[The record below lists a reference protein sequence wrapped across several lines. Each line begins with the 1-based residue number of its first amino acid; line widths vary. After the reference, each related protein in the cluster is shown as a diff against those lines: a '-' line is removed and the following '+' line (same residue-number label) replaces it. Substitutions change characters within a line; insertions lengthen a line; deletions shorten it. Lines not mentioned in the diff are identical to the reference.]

1 MVNFF
6 FSAIT
11 GRLQEQFEGLRRTL
25 LYQILHERPES
36 VPDVL
41 EGPWKRSASAVER
54 EISIRPD
61 EMTTALSNIICD
73 GRIPGIRL
81 CLFIDGLDELRE
93 PSMLDTID
101 LVNQLRQWA
110 PSTQKNVKMCVA
122 SRVEFPFM
130 DHFDPDKR
138 FLLHEITRYD
148 MQRFVGNRLPEG
160 HEAIPPAVRQELI
173 YHIPRKAEGVF
184 LWVNL
189 VVKSIRQEISGGVS
203 LDTNSDILASFPPGL
218 ENLMDRILTSVPKK
232 WSIQLHHIIKILAV
246 MDSFGSG
253 GLSLLA
259 YSFLDDF
266 EMDPRF
272 ALKESFPGRQENEKP
287 TLAKLNKAK
296 GMLVHRFKGL
306 LEVTSGGRDLT
317 VKVIHRSVWEYLK
330 SSDICPDFDAVD
342 AASYLMLGELVWL
355 SKLGG
360 CQLLCERGFETLP
373 RRIHGLRSKHNC
385 DYPPYDILGYLQ
397 GTTEETLEK
406 HLHPGKTTGPT
417 SLWIYEVSQ
426 YFSTAFVRWQIASGY
441 GETDDGSDSGGPAPS
456 PTSILTFTPLHA
468 NIFAG
473 NYNYGMYRLNYN
485 PPMSFSTFMSI
496 LYTINRRYC
505 YLDSPYHQPGQQLSA
520 LNHVPKLSEEVIT
533 FLKLLLSQNQQHT
546 KTTTDFLPV
555 ISQKWQ
561 VPVGIEST
569 VWHGFLMANFLPRV
583 LGLDLGSGSAWSTNT
598 AHAVNFAIFLECFLR
613 SGVDPTVWIHVTL
626 NKPQKDEKLHKID
639 SVRFQFN
646 TSSERMQAVFRQN
659 KRDIIHRPIFL
670 SAKSKL
676 CSHGWSLRDWIET
689 MPADIPNKTTIL
701 RLLDHSTSTTSTRP
715 TTLASLAIATLPAT
729 PLGHGNPRT
738 PAPPMNVL
746 DDSITAPPALATS
759 RIGSPSTILLCLFPL
774 PAPNSP
780 IIH

>member
-1 MVNFF
+1 MVDFF
-6 FSAIT
+6 FSALT
-11 GRLQEQFEGLRRTL
+11 GGLQEQFDGLRRTL
-25 LYQILHERPES
+25 LYQILHERPDV
-36 VPDVL
+36 VPDIL
-41 EGPWKRSASAVER
+41 DGPWKRSASAVER

-73 GRIPGIRL
+73 GRIPGISL

-160 HEAIPPAVRQELI
+160 HEAIPPAVRRELI

-184 LWVNL
+184 LWVSL

-232 WSIQLHHIIKILAV
+232 WSIQLHHIIKISAV
-246 MDSFGSG
+246 MYSFDSG
-253 GLSLLA
+253 GFSLLA

-272 ALKESFPGRQENEKP
+272 ALKESFPGRQENENP

-306 LEVTSGGRDLT
+306 LEVTSFCCEPT
-317 VKVIHRSVWEYLK
+317 VKVIHRSVWEYLHVK

-342 AASYLMLGELVWL
+342 ATSYLMLGELVWL
-355 SKLGG
+355 SKLGD
-360 CQLLCERGFETLP
+360 CELPRERGFKFEDLP
-373 RRIHGLRSKHNC
+373 RTIHQLRFKHNC
-385 DYPPYDILGYLQ
+385 DSPPYDILGYLQ
-397 GTTEETLEK
+397 ATTEETLEK
-406 HLHPGKTTGPT
+406 QLHPGKTGPL
-417 SLWIYEVSQ
+417 SLFLYDVSQ
-426 YFSTAFVRWQIASGY
+426 DHFAPVAGRQIVPGSR
-441 GETDDGSDSGGPAPS
+441 ETDDGSDSLDG
-456 PTSILTFTPLHA
+456 ILLTFTPIHA

-473 NYNYGMYRLNYN
+473 DYSFGMHRLKYN
-485 PPMSFSTFMSI
+485 PPMAFSTFMSI
-496 LYTINRRYC
+496 IYTIHARYC
-505 YLDSPYHQPGQQLSA
+505 YLDGPDHESGQQLSSV
-520 LNHVPKLSEEVIT
+520 NHVPELSEGVT
-533 FLKLLLSQNQQHT
+533 FLKLLLSENQHHT
-546 KTTTDFLPV
+546 KTTTDFLPRL
-555 ISQKWQ
+555 SRQWQ
-561 VPVGIEST
+561 WPVGIEPT

-583 LGLDLGSGSAWSTNT
+583 LRLDLGSGLAWSTNT
-598 AHAVNFAIFLECFLR
+598 AHAVNFAIILECFLR
-613 SGVDPTVWIHVTL
+613 SGVDPSVWIHVTL
-626 NKPQKDEKLHKID
+626 NKPEADEKLHTMD

-646 TSSERMQAVFRQN
+646 TSSESMQAVFRHN
-659 KRDIIHRPIFL
+659 EIHYDYRPIFL

-689 MPADIPNKTTIL
+689 MPEDIPNKTTIL

-715 TTLASLAIATLPAT
+715 TTAASVDIATLPTA
-729 PLGHGNPRT
+729 PLGHDNPET
-738 PAPPMNVL
+738 PAPPENAF
-746 DDSITAPPALATS
+746 DHCIPALPTLETTT
-759 RIGSPSTILLCLFPL
+759 IGYSPVLVLCQYPL
-774 PAPNSP
+774 PAPDSLTL
-780 IIH
+780 H